1 MKIGFIGLGR
11 MGAAMASNLVKAGID
26 RQAYVELLT
35 STIFTAPD
43 YKTYGALLAQG
54 RIEPAGFAAPLGCK
68 DIRLALAATEDLRVP
83 MPLGSLLHD
92 RFLRLLAQGGE
103 EGIAIIPSF
112 GVPACRSRNVVTSQL
127 INPVARFDFHM
138 ISRRGSEVPPGADE
152 FSSFLKSYIATWA
165 GRAGVL

>member
-35 STIFTAPD
+35 STIFTAPA

-54 RIEPAGFAAPLGCK
+54 RFEPAGFAAPRGYK
-68 DIRLALAATEDLRVP
+68 DLSVP

-103 EGIAIIPSF
+103 HLDWSAVGGLAAQDA
-112 GVPACRSRNVVTSQL
+112 GQAPAEQDALCRR
-127 INPVARFDFHM
+127 
-138 ISRRGSEVPPGADE
+138 
-152 FSSFLKSYIATWA
+152 
-165 GRAGVL
+165 